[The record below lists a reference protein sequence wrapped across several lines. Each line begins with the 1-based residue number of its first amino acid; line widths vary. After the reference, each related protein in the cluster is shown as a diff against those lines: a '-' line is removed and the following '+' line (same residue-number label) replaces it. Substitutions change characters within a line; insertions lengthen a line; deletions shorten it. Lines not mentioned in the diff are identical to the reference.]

1 MRHGYGQYCPL
12 ALAAEL
18 LCERWTL
25 LVVSRLIDGCSQ
37 FNEIHR
43 GVPRISP
50 DLVVEAPRSAR
61 ASRTDHS
68 QCRAPRLAAYL
79 LADAGG
85 ARAGADHRNARGVGT
100 TLGPRHDPR
109 RSRSRVSRLEHA
121 PAHGCGAHAA
131 TTHGARVRIHGCAAR
146 PAPVLAGKRER
157 RIDMCLKHP
166 GYEIDLHIDAD
177 LRLFI
182 EAWRG
187 IRDLR
192 REIHAHRI
200 RLTGPSDLRRKFPQ
214 WLKLSSLAPY
224 PRKLAGRESRL
235 LRRSPT
241 TGSRSD
247 EMMAAPAP

>member
-25 LVVSRLIDGCSQ
+25 LVASRLIDGCSQ

-50 DLVVEAPRSAR
+50 TLLSKRLQQLERAGLITRSTARRGSPRTYSLTQAGRELEPIIEMLAVWGQQWARDMTNDDLDPAFLVWSMHLNMNAARMPQRRTVLEFEFTGAPRDLR
-61 ASRTDHS
+61 RFWLV
-68 QCRAPRLAAYL
+68 CE
-79 LADAGG
+79 
-85 ARAGADHRNARGVGT
+85 NGV
-100 TLGPRHDPR
+100 
-109 RSRSRVSRLEHA
+109 
-121 PAHGCGAHAA
+121 
-131 TTHGARVRIHGCAAR
+131 
-146 PAPVLAGKRER
+146 
-157 RIDMCLKHP
+157 IDMCIKHP
-166 GYEIDLHIDAD
+166 GYDIDLHIDAD

-200 RLTGPSDLRRKFPQ
+200 RVTGPSDLRRQFPH
-214 WLKLSSLAPY
+214 WLKLNSLAQY
-224 PRKLAGRESRL
+224 PRKRPGRESRL
-235 LRRSPT
+235 LQRSPSAR
-241 TGSRSD
+241 SRSD
-247 EMMAAPAP
+247 ELTASLPP